1 MLDTGTNTSAQAER
15 LKQVQ
20 AMEKAL
26 KQFRQQQETE
36 KSEFAA
42 EFGRLSRTDSRLAA
56 FGLLES
62 VSLTALLL
70 ACESALRAADLEFLW
85 LQERGNG
92 WAAAC
97 LQGNSEDLEQAMAK
111 AGTAGKR
118 LGEPLLAQMFKDPPL
133 VLRRWFLTQGT
144 LAALAGVGGE
154 NMQLKDAD
162 KVREQLAGRVQ
173 LQNAVSL
180 LEYTDAELRS
190 LIRQQLPDEDKL
202 TRSRLNSMHKEELV
216 DFYNQLNHG
225 QVPVLN

>member
-1 MLDTGTNTSAQAER
+1 
-15 LKQVQ
+15 
-20 AMEKAL
+20 
-26 KQFRQQQETE
+26 
-36 KSEFAA
+36 
-42 EFGRLSRTDSRLAA
+42 
-56 FGLLES
+56 
-62 VSLTALLL
+62 
-70 ACESALRAADLEFLW
+70 
-85 LQERGNG
+85 
-92 WAAAC
+92 
-97 LQGNSEDLEQAMAK
+97 
-111 AGTAGKR
+111 
-118 LGEPLLAQMFKDPPL
+118 MFKDPPL

>member
-1 MLDTGTNTSAQAER
+1 MLDAGTNTLAQSER
-15 LKQVQ
+15 LQQVR

-62 VSLTALLL
+62 VSLAALLL
-70 ACESALRAADLEFLW
+70 ACEGALRAANLELLW

-111 AGTAGKR
+111 AGAAGKR

-133 VLRRWFLTQGT
+133 ALRRWFLAQGSF
-144 LAALAGVGGE
+144 AAFAESGGE
-154 NMQLKDAD
+154 NMRLKETEDV
-162 KVREQLAGRVQ
+162 KKQLADRVQ

-190 LIRQQLPDEDKL
+190 LIRQQLPDEDRL
-202 TRSRLNSMHKEELV
+202 SRSRLNSMHKEELV

-225 QVPVLN
+225 QLPVLN

>member
-1 MLDTGTNTSAQAER
+1 MQGTGTETPAQAER

-62 VSLTALLL
+62 GSLTALLL
-70 ACESALRAADLEFLW
+70 ACEGALRAADLELLW
-85 LQERGNG
+85 LLERGNG

-97 LQGNSEDLEQAMAK
+97 LQGNGEDLEQAMAR
-111 AGTAGKR
+111 AASAGKR
-118 LGEPLLAQMFKDPPL
+118 LGEPLLTQTFKDPPL
-133 VLRRWFLTQGT
+133 ALRRWFLAQGT
-144 LAALAGVGGE
+144 AAALAGGDD
-154 NMQLKDAD
+154 MQLKDAD
-162 KVREQLAGRVQ
+162 TVRKQLNGRVQ

-190 LIRQQLPDEDKL
+190 LIRQQLPSEDKL
-202 TRSRLNSMHKEELV
+202 TPGHLNSMHKEELV